1 MKQKK
6 RKIGFSVL
14 DLILLSL
21 VGTLIVSVVFQNQIR
36 SFLGEEEKV
45 SLEYTFLIENVTKEA
60 KNHPVAG
67 EEVILADEKL
77 PFGEITSVT
86 ENLSVYQ
93 NLENEDDTVEILT
106 LTCKATVRATE
117 TEAGYF
123 VSSTAV
129 KAGAEISVETE
140 SASFVMIITMVKPVK
155 Q

>member
-106 LTCKATVRATE
+106 LTCKATVQATE

-129 KAGAEISVETE
+129 KAGAEISVEPE
-140 SASFVMIITMVKPVK
+140 RARCVMIITMVSKE
-155 Q
+155 